1 MSITKEKLNS
11 SIETLRTRARS
22 QSAEV
27 DAAAQAA
34 INRFNAVNQTKL
46 GQDLDEL
53 NGFVPIT
60 QSADHSYDLV
70 PGDAVCFMSENVPGL
85 AADLVETVDNKVSLD
100 AIVGASEGPSDGEI
114 GDGFLKEFAQ
124 ACNPKAIKESLVEAT
139 GKTEDQLTDAID
151 DLTSPEL
158 RATLTDTIKKG
169 LDTAAAIASEFKS
182 DVVKLEQRLAATQG
196 TGAPNI
202 LEAVVLEIDKT
213 ITTTLKQ
220 LVGGAGISP
229 VNLDSITKNISLEL
243 PTEIEKAVNLL
254 KKIAPDIPVDN
265 FEEGLSGLSTSV
277 SNAVVLDPLDADL
290 GTSTVPA
297 EIIGAGSA
305 AWDDANTP
313 IANAA
318 TVRAS
323 PEIVAQR
330 SETLSVSDTD
340 TENIVIK
347 NEKTGSTTKITTE
360 KTSVE
365 TSIVTGGGT
374 TTYRRQK
381 PLYGFTYV
389 SSMEELEAEL
399 RSVTR
404 DITEVVVHWSATF
417 LDQDIGAEE
426 IHEWHTQRGF
436 SGCGYHYVIRKD
448 GRIQRGRPISKRGS
462 HAKDNRHN
470 LFSVGICFV
479 GGYNCLSGTP
489 NRDRYVGSESINEEQ
504 MKTFDQFMKSFYD
517 VFPGSQAWGHV
528 DTDNKGKQDPGFD
541 VPQYVFNKFGKV
553 NVSATGKTRPL
564 SPRQLAKASIEINTG
579 IA

>member
-46 GQDLDEL
+46 GQDLNEL

-114 GDGFLKEFAQ
+114 KDGFLKEFAQ

-254 KKIAPDIPVDN
+254 KTIAPDIPVDN

-277 SNAVVLDPLDADL
+277 SNAVVLDPLDEDL

-313 IANAA
+313 IANTA

-330 SETLSVSDTD
+330 SEILSVTDTD
-340 TENIVIK
+340 TENIVIR

-365 TSIVTGGGT
+365 KSIVTGGGT
-374 TTYRRQK
+374 TTYTRQK

-462 HAKDNRHN
+462 HAKDNSHN

-504 MKTFDQFMKSFYD
+504 MKTFDKFMKCFYD

-528 DTDNKGKQDPGFD
+528 DTDDKGKQDPGFD

>member
-11 SIETLRTRARS
+11 SIETLRTRSRA
-22 QSAEV
+22 QAAEV
-27 DAAAQAA
+27 DTAAQAA
-34 INRFNAVNQTKL
+34 INRFNAVNKTKL
-46 GQDLDEL
+46 GQDLNEL
-53 NGFVPIT
+53 NGFFPIT
-60 QSADHSYDLV
+60 QSADHTLDLV
-70 PGDAVCFMSENVPGL
+70 PGDGVCFMSENVPGL
-85 AADLVETVDNKVSLD
+85 EADLIETVDNKSSLD
-100 AIVGASEGPSDGEI
+100 AIVGAADGPANGEI
-114 GDGFLKEFAQ
+114 GNGFLKEFAQ
-124 ACNPKAIKESLVEAT
+124 ACNPKAIKESLIEAT

-158 RATLTDTIKKG
+158 KATLTETIKKG
-169 LDTAAAIASEFKS
+169 LDTAEAIASEFKR
-182 DVVKLEQRLAATQG
+182 DVEKLEQRLAATQG

-202 LEAVVLEIDKT
+202 LEAVVLEVDKT
-213 ITTTLKQ
+213 LTTTLKQ

-229 VNLDSITKNISLEL
+229 SNLDSITRNISLEL

-254 KKIAPDIPVDN
+254 KRIAPNIPVDN
-265 FEEGLSGLSTSV
+265 FEEGLTGLSTSV
-277 SNAVVLDPLDADL
+277 SDAVTFDPLDADL

-297 EIIGAGSA
+297 EIIGAGSS

-330 SETLSVSDTD
+330 SETLSTTVTD
-340 TENIVIK
+340 TENIVIR
-347 NEKTGSTTKITTE
+347 NENTGSTTKITTE
-360 KTSVE
+360 KTLVE
-365 TSIVTGGGT
+365 KSIVEGGGT
-374 TTYRRQK
+374 TTYKRQK

-399 RSVTR
+399 RSITR

-436 SGCGYHYVIRKD
+436 SGCGYHYIIRKD
-448 GRIQRGRPISKRGS
+448 GRIQRGRPVSKNGA
-462 HAKDNRHN
+462 HAKDNKHN

-504 MKTFDQFMKSFYD
+504 MKTFDQFMRSFYD

-553 NVSATGKTRPL
+553 NVSASGKTRPL

>member
-22 QSAEV
+22 QSTQV
-27 DAAAQAA
+27 NAAAQAA

-46 GQDLDEL
+46 GQDLNEL

-114 GDGFLKEFAQ
+114 GNGFLKEFAQ

-169 LDTAAAIASEFKS
+169 LDTAEAIAAEFKS
-182 DVVKLEQRLAATQG
+182 DVVKLQQRLEATQG

-202 LEAVVLEIDKT
+202 LEAVVLEVDKT

-229 VNLDSITKNISLEL
+229 LNLDSITKNISLEL
-243 PTEIEKAVNLL
+243 PTEIEKAVQLL

-318 TVRAS
+318 TIRAT

-330 SETLSVSDTD
+330 SETLSVTDTD
-340 TENIVIK
+340 TENIIIK

-360 KTSVE
+360 TTSIE
-365 TSIVTGGGT
+365 KSIVTGGGT

-436 SGCGYHYVIRKD
+436 SGCGYHYVIRRD

-462 HAKDNRHN
+462 HAKDNKHN
-470 LFSVGICFV
+470 SFSVGICFV

-553 NVSATGKTRPL
+553 NVSASGKTGPM